1 MNPNETILIPLL
13 NRRMGELLS
22 QNIVLEA
29 KNILLEQENESLKK
43 QIEDLTHTI
52 EKFDAVQKKKVKKE
66 NTTFDGA
73 TY

>member
-13 NRRMGELLS
+13 NRRVGELLS

-29 KNILLEQENESLKK
+29 KNILLEQEKELLLKK
-43 QIEDLTHTI
+43 LEETNQSLEKIET
-52 EKFDAVQKKKVKKE
+52 AQKKKAKKE
-66 NTTFDGA
+66 VTTFDGA